1 MVRMRDRQ
9 TMKMPFSR
17 RPEPVPI
24 PDGVTER
31 WSDDEN
37 SVVVT
42 LPFDASGRDASV
54 TADQLS
60 ESVVATVN
68 AVQAGEFGHSIPAGA
83 TNAGVRIEIHTG
95 VVPLGPLAQRR
106 VEILQERLGVSIPLE
121 VRTDEA
127 PPAPEVVEPEVVE
140 PAAGSTGAAAA
151 TPTAPLTKAVPPA
164 PEATPGLV
172 AAPYVWDDENER
184 LRAEIVYLGAAG
196 ADAQTQVDLQRL
208 VELTVAALA
217 SPETRALVPA
227 DASAEHPIWLTVAVN
242 EDAVGPLTEQLFEVG
257 EDQFDGTRVDFAAVT
272 EPRDAIVEMLA
283 QR

>member
-1 MVRMRDRQ
+1 
-9 TMKMPFSR
+9 MKMPFSR
-17 RPEPVPI
+17 RPEPVQI
-24 PDGVTER
+24 PEGVTER
-31 WSDDEN
+31 WSAEDN

-42 LPFDASGRDASV
+42 LPFDASGRDASA
-54 TADQLS
+54 TADSLS
-60 ESVVATVN
+60 EAVVATVN
-68 AVQAGEFGHSIPAGA
+68 AVQAGEFGHSLPDGA

-127 PPAPEVVEPEVVE
+127 PAAPEVVEPAVEDVSPE
-140 PAAGSTGAAAA
+140 PAVDLAK
-151 TPTAPLTKAVPPA
+151 APVAPPLPAVLEPSA
-164 PEATPGLV
+164 GLV

-184 LRAEIVYLGAAG
+184 LRAEIVYLGETG
-196 ADAQTQVDLQRL
+196 ADGQTQVDLQRL

-217 SPETRALVPA
+217 APQTRALVPV

-272 EPRDAIVEMLA
+272 EPRETIVEMLA

>member
-1 MVRMRDRQ
+1 MRDRQ

-17 RPEPVPI
+17 RPVPVPI

-42 LPFDASGRDASV
+42 LPFDASGRNASV

-95 VVPLGPLAQRR
+95 IVPLGPLALRR

-127 PPAPEVVEPEVVE
+127 PPEPEVVEPEVVE
-140 PAAGSTGAAAA
+140 PATGSAGAAVT
-151 TPTAPLTKAVPPA
+151 TPSVPLTKAPPVPEP
-164 PEATPGLV
+164 TPGLV

-184 LRAEIVYLGAAG
+184 LRAEIVYLGATG

-227 DASAEHPIWLTVAVN
+227 GAAAEHPIWLTVAVN
-242 EDAVGPLTEQLFEVG
+242 EDAVGPLSEELFEVG

-272 EPRDAIVEMLA
+272 EPRDTIVEMLS

>member
-1 MVRMRDRQ
+1 
-9 TMKMPFSR
+9 MKMPFSR
-17 RPEPVPI
+17 RPAPVPI
-24 PDGVTER
+24 PEGVTER
-31 WSDDEN
+31 WSQEDN
-37 SVVVT
+37 AVVVT
-42 LPFDASGRDASV
+42 LPFDASGRDASA
-54 TADQLS
+54 TADLLS

-83 TNAGVRIEIHTG
+83 TNAGVRIEVHTG
-95 VVPLGPLAQRR
+95 VVALGPLALRR
-106 VEILQERLGVSIPLE
+106 VEILQERLGVSIPLS

-127 PPAPEVVEPEVVE
+127 PAVPEVVEPEVVE
-140 PAAGSTGAAAA
+140 PAVTLEK
-151 TPTAPLTKAVPPA
+151 APSAPPA
-164 PEATPGLV
+164 PAAPEPTVGLV

-184 LRAEIVYLGAAG
+184 LRAEIVYLGETG

-227 DASAEHPIWLTVAVN
+227 DAPAEHPIWLTVAVN

-257 EDQFDGTRVDFAAVT
+257 EDQFDGTRVDFAAVP
-272 EPRDAIVEMLA
+272 EPRETIVEMLS

>member
-1 MVRMRDRQ
+1 MRDGQ

-31 WSDDEN
+31 WSEEEN

-42 LPFDASGRDASV
+42 LPFDASGRDASA
-54 TADQLS
+54 TADSLS

-95 VVPLGPLAQRR
+95 VVPLGPLALRR
-106 VEILQERLGVSIPLE
+106 VEILQERLGVSIPLA
-121 VRTDEA
+121 VTTDEA
-127 PPAPEVVEPEVVE
+127 PPAPEVVEPEAAAPDVLPAGAVSSGV
-140 PAAGSTGAAAA
+140 PAAV
-151 TPTAPLTKAVPPA
+151 PLTKAAPPA
-164 PEATPGLV
+164 PEPAPGLV

-184 LRAEIVYLGAAG
+184 LRAEIVYLGEAG

-217 SPETRALVPA
+217 APQTRALVPS
-227 DASAEHPIWLTVAVN
+227 DASTEHPIWLTVAVN

-272 EPRDAIVEMLA
+272 EPRQTIVEMLA